1 MTLGFESS
9 LPMPFASA
17 AEMKKSTAKLGDRWP
32 KNTPLVGATA
42 PRFTLNGR
50 PPAVPAPPAE
60 ISGGAGNPGPDVT
73 GLVPTVGLPP
83 KTERPLV
90 TDPAKAKCVPM
101 SRAKEQVAETKS
113 ASISTCKVFL
123 SNQ

>member
-1 MTLGFESS
+1 MGIFTPCLTVAFSLFCVMTLGFESS
-9 LPMPFASA
+9 LPIPFDSA

-50 PPAVPAPPAE
+50 PPVVLDPAE
-60 ISGGAGNPGPDVT
+60 ISGGAGNAVPDVT

-90 TDPAKAKCVPM
+90 IDPAK
-101 SRAKEQVAETKS
+101 T
-113 ASISTCKVFL
+113 
-123 SNQ
+123 